1 MIAGIGRD
9 TDGKNRGYVDTDI
22 LLGQR
27 AFEIDADRKRGEV
40 EKGIFLQEGHHK
52 GDAAVHT
59 FGASVRAVF
68 VFAYL
73 TVDDQHFIRRTGFD
87 SGHDDQKQHKYD
99 EHRDDGDDYAYARC
113 GQAMRD

>member
-1 MIAGIGRD
+1 M
-9 TDGKNRGYVDTDI
+9 
-22 LLGQR
+22 
-27 AFEIDADRKRGEV
+27 
-40 EKGIFLQEGHHK
+40 QEGHHE

-113 GQAMRD
+113 GKQCVIKHFFFFSLNFYIGQTQSAFSVQLV